1 MINRSGDAK
10 AAMRTDLAAELDLS
24 DREGIE
30 EHHEN
35 ASGIDISTIKIVSEG
50 AEKRLGKP
58 RGEYVTIDVG
68 QVWLASDESLEKT
81 AEVVAGKLISLAE
94 KMCGK
99 RPVRV
104 LVAGLGN
111 RRITADALG
120 SETVDLLTVTRHLRE
135 HRELFELFGGT
146 ELSAVAPGVLG
157 ETGIEAALLVK
168 GASEAAQPELVV
180 AIDSLAARSTER
192 LATTVQLGTSG
203 ISPGSGTGGRRI
215 PINMET
221 VGAPVL
227 AFGIP
232 TIVDSATLVLDA
244 LEAAGVDGVTDA
256 LRGVLSNGRDFF
268 VTPKET
274 DMMVRELSRLS
285 ARAIGL
291 AFAN

>member
-1 MINRSGDAK
+1 MNESSTSQ
-10 AAMRTDLAAELDLS
+10 AAMRTDLASELDLS
-24 DREGIE
+24 DREGILE
-30 EHHEN
+30 LHEQV
-35 ASGIDISTIKIVSEG
+35 SGIDISTIKIVSEG

-58 RGEYVTIDVG
+58 RGEYITIDVG
-68 QVWLASDESLEKT
+68 KVWLASDEQLEKT
-81 AEVVAGKLISLAE
+81 AEAVAGKLMSLAE

-99 RPVRV
+99 RPRRV

-135 HRELFELFGGT
+135 HQELFELFGGT

-168 GASEAAQPELVV
+168 GAAEAAQPELII

-215 PINMET
+215 PINADT
-221 VGAPVL
+221 AGAPVL

-244 LEAAGVDGVTDA
+244 LEAAGVDHVSDT

-291 AFAN
+291 AFAH